1 MQSDWR
7 RLLAYIRPYRS
18 RVIFGTCFTLLLSLS
33 NLPLPLIMQY
43 FIDEVLIAEQ
53 WAQLNLILMMILG
66 LHVVRG
72 LFSFLQTYTITY
84 LGQRLVLDLR
94 HLLFDH
100 LQKLSLSYYDKKQT
114 GKIMSRVMDDVT
126 SIQSMLSSQVIR
138 AFTDFVTLF
147 VVIGLLFYKN
157 WALALMSISVVP
169 FYIANRQYFKP
180 KIRLISR
187 EIRES
192 WDHIFGSVQE
202 TMAGVYVV
210 KAFSQEERET
220 HEFEV
225 STWDNTELSMGR
237 QFMAVR
243 FSAIAGII
251 SGLGT
256 SLVLW
261 YGGYTAVQG
270 TMTIGELMAFYG
282 LVGFLYGPAVRLA
295 TLSANIQASLVSV
308 ERVFE
313 ILDTKPDVEDGGI
326 SRLPRIKGHV
336 EFRDVCFGYNP
347 DQFVLDSINL
357 DVKPGMT
364 VALVGHTGCGKTT
377 LVNIIPRFYDP
388 ILGSVFIDDYDTRD
402 VRIESLREQIGIVLQ
417 ESVLFDET
425 IRKNIAYGKMDAS
438 DGEVEHAA
446 QVANIHD
453 YIISLPDGYGT
464 RLGDEGM
471 ILSGGQ
477 KQRIAIARAIVA
489 DPRILIMDEATSA
502 LDSESES
509 LIQEALKNVR
519 KNRTSFVIA
528 HRFSTILDA
537 DLIVVMD
544 QGKIIET
551 GTHENL
557 LQRKGLYAIL
567 YEEQFK
573 KSLNGSASDK
583 SQVLEPNV

>member
-1 MQSDWR
+1 
-7 RLLAYIRPYRS
+7 
-18 RVIFGTCFTLLLSLS
+18 
-33 NLPLPLIMQY
+33 
-43 FIDEVLIAEQ
+43 
-53 WAQLNLILMMILG
+53 
-66 LHVVRG
+66 
-72 LFSFLQTYTITY
+72 
-84 LGQRLVLDLR
+84 
-94 HLLFDH
+94 
-100 LQKLSLSYYDKKQT
+100 
-114 GKIMSRVMDDVT
+114 
-126 SIQSMLSSQVIR
+126 
-138 AFTDFVTLF
+138 
-147 VVIGLLFYKN
+147 
-157 WALALMSISVVP
+157 
-169 FYIANRQYFKP
+169 
-180 KIRLISR
+180 
-187 EIRES
+187 
-192 WDHIFGSVQE
+192 
-202 TMAGVYVV
+202 
-210 KAFSQEERET
+210 
-220 HEFEV
+220 
-225 STWDNTELSMGR
+225 
-237 QFMAVR
+237 
-243 FSAIAGII
+243 
-251 SGLGT
+251 
-256 SLVLW
+256 
-261 YGGYTAVQG
+261 
-270 TMTIGELMAFYG
+270 
-282 LVGFLYGPAVRLA
+282 
-295 TLSANIQASLVSV
+295 
-308 ERVFE
+308 
-313 ILDTKPDVEDGGI
+313 
-326 SRLPRIKGHV
+326 
-336 EFRDVCFGYNP
+336 
-347 DQFVLDSINL
+347 
-357 DVKPGMT
+357 
-364 VALVGHTGCGKTT
+364 
-377 LVNIIPRFYDP
+377 
-388 ILGSVFIDDYDTRD
+388 DTRD

-425 IRKNIAYGKMDAS
+425 IRNNIAYGKMDAS

-557 LQRKGLYAIL
+557 LQRKLLYAIL